1 MLNNILGGLFT
12 SVVKNASSIIDESVT
27 TQEEKLELK
36 NKLTKILNEA
46 ELKAG
51 EQVSNRWKYDMQ
63 WGNKLTKS
71 IRPLTLIFL
80 TAIFTIISFADGN
93 IGGFKL
99 NPDLLPIWNTILLAV
114 YSAYFVGR
122 SVEKVKD
129 KKNGE

>member
-1 MLNNILGGLFT
+1 MLNNLLGGLF
-12 SVVKNASSIIDESVT
+12 SNIAKNATEIIDETIT

-36 NKLTKILNEA
+36 NKLTTILNDAEA
-46 ELKAG
+46 KAG
-51 EQVSNRWKYDMQ
+51 EQVSNRWQYDMQ
-63 WGNKLTKS
+63 WGNRLSKS

-93 IGGFKL
+93 IGDFKL

-122 SVEKVKD
+122 SIEKVKD
-129 KKNGE
+129 NA